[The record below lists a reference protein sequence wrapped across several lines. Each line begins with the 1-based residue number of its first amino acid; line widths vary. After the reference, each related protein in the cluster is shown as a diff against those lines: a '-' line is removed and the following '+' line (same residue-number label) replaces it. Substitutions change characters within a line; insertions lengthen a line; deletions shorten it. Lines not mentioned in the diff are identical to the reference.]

1 MRKRKVTYPPP
12 KTATR
17 PDRTVGPSGD
27 PRAQRAT
34 VASIDLTALEGR
46 TDVAVGDRVRI
57 GGTGLYTGDVGT
69 VHALNPGVIPTATV
83 RTESGR
89 TRRVR
94 LVDLELLGHDQAAR
108 DLGDLTAP
116 DEPTR
121 SSGTNP

>member
-17 PDRTVGPSGD
+17 PDRTVGTSAD
-27 PRAQRAT
+27 PRVQRTT

-46 TDVAVGDRVRI
+46 ADISVGDRVKI
-57 GGTGLYTGDVGT
+57 GGGGLYTGDAGT
-69 VHALNPGVIPTATV
+69 ITALNPGVIPAATV

-94 LVDLELLGHDQAAR
+94 LVDLELLPRRPAA
-108 DLGDLTAP
+108 DAGSATASDDHAP
-116 DEPTR
+116 AA
-121 SSGTNP
+121 GTQS

>member
-17 PDRTVGPSGD
+17 ADRTLGASGD
-27 PRAQRAT
+27 LRSQRAT

-46 TDVAVGDRVRI
+46 ADVAVGDRVRI
-57 GGTGLYTGDVGT
+57 GGSGLYTGDVGT
-69 VHALNPGVIPTATV
+69 VGALNPGVIPAATV

-94 LVDLELLGHDQAAR
+94 LVDLELLAHDEGVH
-108 DLGDLTAP
+108 DLGSPGESDGPRPTA
-116 DEPTR
+116 
-121 SSGTNP
+121 GTDS